1 MSFFTDIADFFSGS
15 NKTHDQLNSFVNEK
29 FTFFL
34 NNSNLLLNFVSDF
47 EDYKNGSMQDGK
59 SKCNECED
67 LYILTN
73 DIFEKYFNKIN
84 IPYNIDVSEGTS
96 KTNYKDKVLYFFDL
110 KDLKKILNE
119 ENLEKSSSDNTQF
132 NKKRLLCKIIS
143 LSFIKIYIIVKSIY
157 QTFNIYNSLITN
169 GNTNNNTNLYE
180 DQYNEPYNPSNS
192 NEFNPYNTTNEFNPY
207 NTTNEFNPYNTTNE
221 FNPSETAE
229 PSYLAPPQETI
240 PEETIPEETIPEET
254 LPEETVLPPI
264 TGPVLPP
271 ITGQVLPP
279 ITGQVLPPITYPVL
293 PPITGPGPTETIPS
307 VPGPI
312 ETVPNEIVPPQE
324 TVPSET
330 FPTVPGPTE
339 TIPTETVPTETD
351 PFEKADPIQENQNKY
366 IVPNQIGPNQIGPN
380 QIGPNQ
386 TGGNMFKNIFD
397 KLLGNKTE
405 TTETTETTTTTSN
418 NGGLEFSPSP
428 VPNIGT
434 SPEPNLREENNKL
447 QKSDNIFYSI
457 FVILFENSVSEPL
470 DITNF
475 NAKFLTKGLNNMTN
489 ETLAGKIPEIIKY
502 IVDSSIFSDEFLGK
516 SCLLFRDDNFKF
528 MNLETSDNESK
539 EATLFVNQVDEEHKS
554 FNKIIETKRTLL
566 KTILNRD
573 NREPLTTYSNTQPRQ
588 EFANYKFFKSI
599 KSDLKTM
606 IKNYFSSR
614 VNLYNNIVKE
624 LFMFDKKTNSIIGLN
639 SKLTYKYIS
648 ELSKKTEI
656 ILLDLHLA
664 LFKTLN
670 SILTNS
676 VNEINVMKKNTS
688 LQTTE
693 DEYLGGAK
701 TKTHRKR
708 SIKRSIKRNIKRS
721 IKRKRNRTKT
731 RKATNKS
738 YK

>member
-254 LPEETVLPPI
+254 LPEETVPTPI

-312 ETVPNEIVPPQE
+312 ETVPSEIVPPQE
-324 TVPSET
+324 TVPTET

-351 PFEKADPIQENQNKY
+351 PFEKADLIQENQNKY
-366 IVPNQIGPNQIGPN
+366 IVPNQIGPN

-405 TTETTETTTTTSN
+405 TTETTETTATTSN

-566 KTILNRD
+566 KTILNRE

-676 VNEINVMKKNTS
+676 VNEINVMKKSTS
-688 LQTTE
+688 LPITE
-693 DEYLGGAK
+693 EEYLGGAK

-708 SIKRSIKRNIKRS
+708 SIKRNIKRNIKRS

>member
-59 SKCNECED
+59 SKCNECEN

-229 PSYLAPPQETI
+229 PSYLAPPQET
-240 PEETIPEETIPEET
+240 

-271 ITGQVLPP
+271 ITYP
-279 ITGQVLPPITYPVL
+279 VLPPITYPVL

-312 ETVPNEIVPPQE
+312 ETVPSEIVPPQE
-324 TVPSET
+324 TVPTET

-366 IVPNQIGPNQIGPN
+366 IGPNQIGPNQIGPN

-386 TGGNMFKNIFD
+386 TGGNMFKNIYD

-405 TTETTETTTTTSN
+405 TTAITTN

-428 VPNIGT
+428 DQNIGT
-434 SPEPNLREENNKL
+434 SRDPNLREENNKL

-489 ETLAGKIPEIIKY
+489 ETLAGKIHEIIKY

-566 KTILNRD
+566 KTILNRE

-676 VNEINVMKKNTS
+676 VNEINVMKKSTS
-688 LQTTE
+688 LPITE
-693 DEYLGGAK
+693 EEYLGGAK

-708 SIKRSIKRNIKRS
+708 SIKRNIKRNIKRS

>member
-47 EDYKNGSMQDGK
+47 EDYKNGTIQEGK

-67 LYILTN
+67 LYILTT

-96 KTNYKDKVLYFFDL
+96 KTNYNNKVLYFFDL
-110 KDLKKILNE
+110 KDLKKILDE

-207 NTTNEFNPYNTTNE
+207 NTTNEFNP
-221 FNPSETAE
+221 SETAE
-229 PSYLAPPQETI
+229 PSYLAPPQ
-240 PEETIPEETIPEET
+240 ET

-271 ITGQVLPP
+271 ITYP
-279 ITGQVLPPITYPVL
+279 VLPPITYPVL

-312 ETVPNEIVPPQE
+312 ETVPSEIVPPQE
-324 TVPSET
+324 TVPTET

-351 PFEKADPIQENQNKY
+351 PFEKADLIQENQNKY
-366 IVPNQIGPNQIGPN
+366 IVPNQIGPN

-405 TTETTETTTTTSN
+405 TTAITTN

-428 VPNIGT
+428 DQNIGT
-434 SPEPNLREENNKL
+434 SRDPNLREENNKL

-566 KTILNRD
+566 KTILNRE

-676 VNEINVMKKNTS
+676 VNEINVMKKSTS
-688 LQTTE
+688 LPITE
-693 DEYLGGAK
+693 EEYLGGAK

-708 SIKRSIKRNIKRS
+708 SIKRNIKRNIKRS

>member
-207 NTTNEFNPYNTTNE
+207 NTTNEFNP
-221 FNPSETAE
+221 SETAE

-254 LPEETVLPPI
+254 LPEETVPTPI

-312 ETVPNEIVPPQE
+312 ETVPSEIVPPQE
-324 TVPSET
+324 TVPTET

-351 PFEKADPIQENQNKY
+351 PFEKADLIQENQNKY
-366 IVPNQIGPNQIGPN
+366 IVPNQIGPN

-405 TTETTETTTTTSN
+405 TTETTETTATTSN

-566 KTILNRD
+566 KTILNRE

-676 VNEINVMKKNTS
+676 VNEINVMKKSTS
-688 LQTTE
+688 LPITE
-693 DEYLGGAK
+693 EEYLGGAK

-708 SIKRSIKRNIKRS
+708 SIKRNIKRNIKRS

>member
-1 MSFFTDIADFFSGS
+1 
-15 NKTHDQLNSFVNEK
+15 
-29 FTFFL
+29 
-34 NNSNLLLNFVSDF
+34 
-47 EDYKNGSMQDGK
+47 
-59 SKCNECED
+59 
-67 LYILTN
+67 
-73 DIFEKYFNKIN
+73 
-84 IPYNIDVSEGTS
+84 
-96 KTNYKDKVLYFFDL
+96 
-110 KDLKKILNE
+110 
-119 ENLEKSSSDNTQF
+119 
-132 NKKRLLCKIIS
+132 
-143 LSFIKIYIIVKSIY
+143 
-157 QTFNIYNSLITN
+157 
-169 GNTNNNTNLYE
+169 
-180 DQYNEPYNPSNS
+180 
-192 NEFNPYNTTNEFNPY
+192 
-207 NTTNEFNPYNTTNE
+207 
-221 FNPSETAE
+221 
-229 PSYLAPPQETI
+229 
-240 PEETIPEETIPEET
+240 
-254 LPEETVLPPI
+254 
-264 TGPVLPP
+264 
-271 ITGQVLPP
+271 
-279 ITGQVLPPITYPVL
+279 
-293 PPITGPGPTETIPS
+293 
-307 VPGPI
+307 
-312 ETVPNEIVPPQE
+312 
-324 TVPSET
+324 
-330 FPTVPGPTE
+330 
-339 TIPTETVPTETD
+339 
-351 PFEKADPIQENQNKY
+351 
-366 IVPNQIGPNQIGPN
+366 
-380 QIGPNQ
+380 
-386 TGGNMFKNIFD
+386 MFKNIFD

-405 TTETTETTTTTSN
+405 TTETTATTSN

-489 ETLAGKIPEIIKY
+489 ETLAGKIHEIIKY

-554 FNKIIETKRTLL
+554 FNKIIETKRALL

-676 VNEINVMKKNTS
+676 VNEINVMKKITS
-688 LQTTE
+688 LPITE
-693 DEYLGGAK
+693 NEYLGGAK

-708 SIKRSIKRNIKRS
+708 SIKRSIKRKRNRSIKRNIKKS

>member
-169 GNTNNNTNLYE
+169 GISNVDKYETNLQ
-180 DQYNEPYNPSNS
+180 QYPTQYPDPIQDPDPY
-192 NEFNPYNTTNEFNPY
+192 
-207 NTTNEFNPYNTTNE
+207 
-221 FNPSETAE
+221 
-229 PSYLAPPQETI
+229 QD
-240 PEETIPEETIPEET
+240 
-254 LPEETVLPPI
+254 
-264 TGPVLPP
+264 
-271 ITGQVLPP
+271 
-279 ITGQVLPPITYPVL
+279 
-293 PPITGPGPTETIPS
+293 
-307 VPGPI
+307 
-312 ETVPNEIVPPQE
+312 
-324 TVPSET
+324 
-330 FPTVPGPTE
+330 
-339 TIPTETVPTETD
+339 TVPTQY
-351 PFEKADPIQENQNKY
+351 PDPIQYPDPTQYPDPIQDPDPTQYPVPQDPLLQGPVPQDPLLQGPVPQDPLLQDPDPTQYPDPIQGPVPQDPVLHGPVPQDPVPQDPVLQGPVPQDPLLQGPVPQDPLLQGPVPQDPTQDPVPQDPVPQDPVLQGPVPQGPVPQDPVPQDPLLQDPTQDPVPQGPYERPDPRQENQR
-366 IVPNQIGPNQIGPN
+366 
-380 QIGPNQ
+380 
-386 TGGNMFKNIFD
+386 GGGETMFATIFD
-397 KLLGNKTE
+397 KLLGKKTE
-405 TTETTETTTTTSN
+405 TSPPSITTTN
-418 NGGLEFSPSP
+418 VDLDFNPSRD
-428 VPNIGT
+428 
-434 SPEPNLREENNKL
+434 PNLREENNKL

-554 FNKIIETKRTLL
+554 FNKIIETKRALL

-676 VNEINVMKKNTS
+676 VNEINVMKKSTS
-688 LQTTE
+688 LPITE
-693 DEYLGGAK
+693 EEYLGGAK